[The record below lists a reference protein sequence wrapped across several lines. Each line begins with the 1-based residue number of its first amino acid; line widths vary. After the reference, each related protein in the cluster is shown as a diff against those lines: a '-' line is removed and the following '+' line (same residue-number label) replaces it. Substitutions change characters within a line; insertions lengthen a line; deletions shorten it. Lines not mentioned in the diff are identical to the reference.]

1 MRLKCLTACTRFG
14 DLSDIKESMRIYLQR
29 ISSSSDMNVFDFF
42 SAGQFCA
49 MLSSCKDSDDIRKVT
64 QDAISLITAFGIE
77 LLRGSR
83 TGTYPAS
90 IHIFDIFTCLLL
102 QDDCLRTLPDGL
114 YMRFIDDFGNQV
126 LASLFADSSVLHSVK
141 RNNCESLLSDC
152 FHGWTLCIDPRIMDH
167 VLESSEGWSR
177 INKLIRQRDPGSN
190 SHGNIVADG
199 ISALFDF
206 GPVVMRTSIYGAS
219 VKRSDERVISRVHVS
234 FFRYLISRKVFASHV
249 LSIVRKHNQELS
261 ESSDCGN
268 TNESNVT
275 CLNNTPGRRGSVD
288 SMASY
293 QSAEYATKPLNNYM
307 EMFSVHCLNFF
318 GSFGTGLLV
327 QVSND
332 LLTALNNPP
341 SDFLGLMLTLSPS
354 QASSEG
360 HAAVKRYLSSQLLAS
375 LQNLVRNRSD
385 RTVAEDGCLS
395 FLMKAEMSALSH
407 RRRGI
412 VQDYRVVSAMVDSV
426 LRLTISDRIEST
438 SRKSIFRLPTNSRIR
453 KDVRFIEWLQY
464 LSSPAGHRSPLV
476 EAMIH
481 SPEGR
486 KELRSIYREIAAADV
501 STTNFWESAYAAKVN
516 ACHRMV
522 KSDFRLLMTTAN
534 GLGVTP
540 VPIGSDELSVSR
552 SVSPVLKKAVDQQRS
567 PVPSSE
573 PSLDVTPPA
582 DYREPQEV
590 SLPPLPIGRPV
601 VDVSPCMAT
610 TDSSPLDELRQ
621 RISII
626 ESVQTAMLSEIE
638 TLKVEMQKRR
648 SSSKSN
654 KGSPEIVP
662 RDDPIATV
670 DEKIEAVFK
679 RLAEGS

>member
-1 MRLKCLTACTRFG
+1 MRLNCLGVCRRYH
-14 DLSDIKESMRIYLQR
+14 DLSDIKDSLRFALQR
-29 ISSSSDMNVFDFF
+29 ITASCNTYVFDFF
-42 SAGQFCA
+42 SAAQFCA
-49 MLSSCKDSDDIRKVT
+49 MLSSCKDSDDIRTVT
-64 QDAISLITAFGIE
+64 QSAISLISAHGNQ
-77 LLRGSR
+77 LLREPNMA
-83 TGTYPAS
+83 TFALS
-90 IHIFDIFTCLLL
+90 IQILDIFTCLFL
-102 QDDCLRTLPDGL
+102 QNDCLKTLPDGL
-114 YMRFIDDFGNQV
+114 YMRFIDDFGDQV
-126 LASLFADSSVLHSVK
+126 LARLFGEASILHLVK

-152 FHGWTLCIDPRIMDH
+152 FHGWLLCIDARIRDH
-167 VLESSEGWSR
+167 VLESSGGWSR
-177 INKLIRQRDPGSN
+177 INKLLRQHDPGRDN
-190 SHGNIVADG
+190 NRI
-199 ISALFDF
+199 ISCDDHTALFDF

-219 VKRSDERVISRVHVS
+219 GRQGEERAISRVHVS

-249 LSIVRKHNQELS
+249 LSIIRKHNQELS
-261 ESSDCGN
+261 DSSDCGIA
-268 TNESNVT
+268 NESNVT

-293 QSAEYATKPLNNYM
+293 QSAEYATKPLNSYM

-318 GSFGTGLLV
+318 GSFGTGLLE

-332 LLTALNNPP
+332 LLTSLNNPP

-360 HAAVKRYLSSQLLAS
+360 HAAVKKYVSNQLLAS
-375 LQNLVRNRSD
+375 LRNLVRNRSD
-385 RTVAEDGCLS
+385 RTAAEDGCLS
-395 FLMKAEMSALSH
+395 FLMKAEMSALGH

-426 LRLTISDRIEST
+426 LRLTIADRAESVY
-438 SRKSIFRLPTNSRIR
+438 RKPLFRFRSNHLNR
-453 KDVRFIEWLQY
+453 KETRLIDWLQY

-481 SPEGR
+481 APDGR
-486 KELRSIYREIAAADV
+486 KELRYIYREIAAADV
-501 STTNFWESAYAAKVN
+501 STTSFWESAYALKMN
-516 ACHRMV
+516 ACGRMV

-534 GLGVTP
+534 GLGVNP
-540 VPIGSDELSVSR
+540 VPIGSEELTVSR
-552 SVSPVLKKAVDQQRS
+552 SVSPVLKKSLDDQRS

-573 PSLDVTPPA
+573 VSVTPPA

-590 SLPPLPIGRPV
+590 SLPPLPIGRSV

-610 TDSSPLDELRQ
+610 TDGNQLDELRE
-621 RISII
+621 RISVI
-626 ESVQTAMLSEIE
+626 ESVQTAMLSEMEI
-638 TLKVEMQKRR
+638 LKAEMQKRQ
-648 SSSKSN
+648 STKSN

-670 DEKIEAVFK
+670 NEKIEAVFK